1 IIGMGS
7 LNSMSVLD
15 VVDPVEIVE
24 IIAWIIAAF
33 GLIII
38 ILASF
43 DTFIRLV
50 NLFII
55 RHPDEQH
62 ERLDLVVLREK
73 LTSRIIFGL
82 DFLIASDVVLSV
94 LVPNLEE
101 ILRLGGTVLIRVV
114 LTFLIS
120 KETQELERRQQ
131 WEREHDHLGDREA

>member
-1 IIGMGS
+1 
-7 LNSMSVLD
+7 MSVLD

>member
-1 IIGMGS
+1 
-7 LNSMSVLD
+7 MSVLD
-15 VVDPVEIVE
+15 IVDPVEIVE

>member
-1 IIGMGS
+1 
-7 LNSMSVLD
+7 MSVLD

-73 LTSRIIFGL
+73 LTYRIIFGL

>member
-1 IIGMGS
+1 M
-7 LNSMSVLD
+7 
-15 VVDPVEIVE
+15 
-24 IIAWIIAAF
+24 
-33 GLIII
+33 
-38 ILASF
+38 
-43 DTFIRLV
+43 
-50 NLFII
+50 
-55 RHPDEQH
+55 
-62 ERLDLVVLREK
+62 DLVVLREK

>member
-1 IIGMGS
+1 MGS

>member
-1 IIGMGS
+1 
-7 LNSMSVLD
+7 MSVLD

-101 ILRLGGTVLIRVV
+101 ILRLGGTVLIRVL